1 MINFHRLLLLQIS
14 CLGDCILFHLDL
26 EMLHGVCVVSRLKGT
41 FTEVKYP
48 MEPMS

>member
-1 MINFHRLLLLQIS
+1 MINFHRLLLLQIP